1 MTEAASAVE
10 EFYRSRGFGRP
21 IGLGQRP
28 AIVVVDFINGFTDPA
43 LPYGA
48 RLDDQIKATGRL
60 LDAARA
66 SGGVP
71 IVFIVTAYD
80 FDDFR
85 DAGLW
90 RVKQAG
96 ITSLRAGSR
105 AVEIDPRM
113 GWRPDD
119 EHRVTKKFASAFFG
133 TDLVS
138 RLTAASVDTI
148 LLAGC
153 ATSGC
158 VRATAVDGLQN
169 GYRVQVVREAV
180 GDRDAVAHVRGLL
193 EMDAKYAD
201 VISLEAAVTYLAG
214 LPGGT
219 A

>member
-1 MTEAASAVE
+1 MTEAAISAE

-21 IGLGQRP
+21 IGFGERP
-28 AIVVVDFINGFTDPA
+28 AIVVVDFINGFTDSA

-48 RLDDQIKATGRL
+48 KLDDEIDATGRL

-66 SGGVP
+66 NRCVP
-71 IVFIVTAYD
+71 IVFIVTAYE

-90 RVKQAG
+90 KVKQAG
-96 ITSLRAGSR
+96 ITSLRAGTD

-113 GWRPDD
+113 GWRPDG
-119 EHRVTKKFASAFFG
+119 EHRVAKKFASAFFG

-138 RLTAASVDTI
+138 LLNAASVDTI

-180 GDRDAVAHVRGLL
+180 GDRDTVAHERSLI

-201 VISLEAAVTYLAG
+201 VISLDQAVTFLAG
-214 LPGGT
+214 LHDHH
-219 A
+219 

>member
-1 MTEAASAVE
+1 MTEAAISGAE

-21 IGLGQRP
+21 IGFGERP
-28 AIVVVDFINGFTDPA
+28 GIVVVDFINGFTDPA

-48 RLDDQIKATGRL
+48 VLDEEINATGRL

-66 SGGVP
+66 SQDVP
-71 IVFIVTAYD
+71 IVFIVTAYE

-90 RVKQAG
+90 KVKQAG
-96 ITSLRAGSR
+96 ITSLRAGTN

-113 GWRPDD
+113 GWRPND
-119 EHRVTKKFASAFFG
+119 EHRIAKKFASAFFG

-138 RLTAASVDTI
+138 RLNATSVDTI

-169 GYRVQVVREAV
+169 GYRVLVVKEAV
-180 GDRDAVAHVRGLL
+180 GDRDRTAHERSLI

-201 VISLEAAVTYLAG
+201 VISLDQAVTYLAR
-214 LPGGT
+214 LHDHS
-219 A
+219 

>member
-1 MTEAASAVE
+1 MTPAASSAAQ

-21 IGLGQRP
+21 IGFGKRP

-48 RLDDQIKATGRL
+48 MLDDEIKATGRL

-66 SGGVP
+66 NGDVP
-71 IVFIVTAYD
+71 VVFIVTAYD

-96 ITSLRAGSR
+96 ISSLRAGSS

-113 GWRPDD
+113 GWRPED
-119 EHRVTKKFASAFFG
+119 EHRVVKKFASAFFG

-138 RLTAASVDTI
+138 RLTAASVDTL

-180 GDRDAVAHVRGLL
+180 GDRDAVAHERGLL

-201 VISLEAAVTYLAG
+201 VISLEAAVSYLAG
-214 LPGGT
+214 LSDNH
-219 A
+219 

>member
-1 MTEAASAVE
+1 MTEAANSAAE
-10 EFYRSRGFGRP
+10 EFYRSRGFGRR
-21 IGLGQRP
+21 IGFGERP

-48 RLDDQIKATGRL
+48 VLDDEISATGRL
-60 LDAARA
+60 LDAARKD
-66 SGGVP
+66 GDVP
-71 IVFIVTAYD
+71 VVFVVTAYD

-96 ITSLRAGSR
+96 ITSLRAGTS

-113 GWRPDD
+113 GWRPSD
-119 EHRVTKKFASAFFG
+119 EHCIAKKFASAFFG

-138 RLTAASVDTI
+138 RLNELSVDTI

-169 GYRVQVVREAV
+169 GYRVLVVREAV
-180 GDRDAVAHVRGLL
+180 GDRDREAHDRGLI

-201 VISLEAAVTYLAG
+201 VISLDQAVTYLAR
-214 LPGGT
+214 LHDDP
-219 A
+219 

>member
-1 MTEAASAVE
+1 MTEAGNTAAE
-10 EFYRSRGFGRP
+10 EFYRSRGFGRR
-21 IGLGQRP
+21 IGFGERP
-28 AIVVVDFINGFTDPA
+28 AVVVVDFIKGFTDPA

-48 RLDDQIKATGRL
+48 MLDDEINATARL

-66 SGGVP
+66 TGGVP
-71 IVFIVTAYD
+71 IAFIVTAYE

-90 RVKQAG
+90 KVKQAG
-96 ITSLRAGSR
+96 ITSLRAGSD
-105 AVEIDPRM
+105 AVDMDPRM
-113 GWRPDD
+113 GWRPNE
-119 EHRVTKKFASAFFG
+119 EHCIAKKFASGFFG

-158 VRATAVDGLQN
+158 VRATAVDGLQH

-180 GDRDAVAHVRGLL
+180 GDRDAVAHERSLV

-201 VISLEAAVTYLAG
+201 VISLEAAMTYLAG
-214 LPGGT
+214 LRDRH
-219 A
+219 